1 MSFFFDILQT
11 AYSNAYSSGLKK
23 KYTTP
28 KIYLGG
34 KTFDLSKRWYVYY
47 SYAHPHRKNK
57 DGSPVMV
64 RQPPLTMSIN
74 KNYKTKEERLYHLGI
89 LSEVVLE
96 LLKDGYSPYKNK
108 FQLTSESLQY
118 TAKDALDYALDLKI
132 SMLAETSKAD
142 YKSRCNLFKQY
153 LEEINLADQSILNI
167 TRQVVNTYLE
177 RVQKKSSNGSTRYRN
192 NTRIVL
198 SALFGELAD
207 SEIIPKNIVKS
218 IKILDTKSSSH
229 DTYPLEVLEGLF
241 NYMKEN
247 DPLLLLFVK
256 FVSYNFLRPIE
267 VCRLKLKDIVL
278 SQQLLNVYTKN
289 KRKGRKTKIIPNIIV
304 EEIKNFDFSELE
316 YFLFTPTG
324 IGEWTSKETSRR
336 DYFTTRFRKL
346 KKRYNEYL
354 KKEGKIFQLGSEYT
368 VYSFR
373 HTFITLLFRK
383 LRKEF
388 SYTETCDQLML
399 ITGHATLKALKE
411 YLKDIDAELPEDYS
425 GLLVL

>member
-11 AYSNAYSSGLKK
+11 AYASAYKDGLKK
-23 KYTTP
+23 KYNTP
-28 KIYLGG
+28 KIYHGG

-47 SYAHPHRKNK
+47 SYAHPQLKNK

-74 KNYKTKEERLYHLGI
+74 RDYKTKEERLYHLGV
-89 LSEVVLE
+89 LREVVSE
-96 LLKDGYSPYKNK
+96 LLKDGYSPYKNN

-118 TAKDALDYALDLKI
+118 TANDALDYALDLKN
-132 SMLAETSKAD
+132 STLSDTSKAD
-142 YKSRCNLFKQY
+142 YKSRCNQFKKY
-153 LEEINLADQSILNI
+153 LEQNHLADQSILSV

-177 RVQKKSSNGSTRYRN
+177 SIVKKSSARNRN

-198 SALFGELAD
+198 SALFGELTD
-207 SEIIPKNIVKS
+207 SEIIPKNVVES
-218 IKILDTKSSSH
+218 IKVLDTKSASH
-229 DTYPLEVLEGLF
+229 NTYPLEVLEGLF
-241 NYMKEN
+241 TYMKEN

-278 SQQLLNVYTKN
+278 SQKLLMVKTKN
-289 KRKGRKTKIIPNIIV
+289 KKKGRKTKIIPNIVID
-304 EEIKNFDFSELE
+304 EIKSFDFSTQE

-324 IGEWTSKETSRR
+324 IGEWEAKETSRR
-336 DYFTTRFRKL
+336 DYFTTRFRKV
-346 KKRYNEYL
+346 KKRYNEHL
-354 KKEGKIFQLGSEYT
+354 KKEGKSIQLGSEYT

-399 ITGHATLKALKE
+399 ITGHSTLKALKE

-425 GLLVL
+425 GLLVI